1 MSCTECKYAPK
12 TYEEFCIAQS
22 NPREYCPD
30 AFTGKSSLCELYT
43 DTKGGF
49 DEDKKKFLELINMTD
64 KNIKKDIDYI
74 ESRVAEESCKGKS
87 RLTEVKEQRKD
98 SEFSAAKE
106 RQITELAILNDTL
119 ALIYDYISEKK

>member
-43 DTKGGF
+43 DTKGDF
-49 DEDKKKFLELINMTD
+49 DEDKKKWRK
-64 KNIKKDIDYI
+64 KND
-74 ESRVAEESCKGKS
+74 
-87 RLTEVKEQRKD
+87 
-98 SEFSAAKE
+98 
-106 RQITELAILNDTL
+106 
-119 ALIYDYISEKK
+119 